1 MTFTYVQLFR
11 FKVKFRTRG
20 MAQVVECLPD
30 KCETLISTPSKN
42 KERKRKLKFRV
53 KFKVQV

>member
-11 FKVKFRTRG
+11 FKFRTRG